1 VTRRAALL
9 AAVLAAAAPALA
21 GCGLGAGKSPTGA
34 RLVITQDFGA
44 HPLAQLDD
52 PKFGGSDTVMRFLQ
66 RNANVTTRFGG
77 GYVQSIAG
85 RSGGTAGGR
94 PVDWFYF
101 VNGVLA
107 PKGAASTRLHDGDVV
122 WWDRHDWGV
131 TQDVPAV
138 VGTFPEPFLHGI
150 DGKRL
155 PTRLECIQPGTP
167 SCKAV
172 QQRLTDAGVLAPEG
186 GLQRSLAKETLRV
199 LVGPYKALR
208 DDDAVRQLE
217 RGPKASG
224 VYARP
229 SADGRTIT
237 TLDAQSRPVQRLG
250 AGTGLVAA
258 TRFEDGRP
266 VWIVTGTDEAGI
278 AAATSALDEGNLKN
292 RFAVAVSAGRAVA
305 LPEAA
310 P

>member
-1 VTRRAALL
+1 VTRRAV
-9 AAVLAAAAPALA
+9 VLAVVLATALSLA

-34 RLVITQDFGA
+34 QLVITQDFGA
-44 HPLAQLDD
+44 YPLSQLAD

-66 RNANVTTRFGG
+66 RNAKVTTRFGG

-85 RSGGTAGGR
+85 RAGGTSGGR
-94 PVDWFYF
+94 PVDWFYY

-122 WWDRHDWGV
+122 WWDRHDWSA

-155 PTRLECIQPGTP
+155 PTRLECTQPGSP

-199 LVGPYKALR
+199 LVGPYLALR

-237 TLDAQSRPVQRLG
+237 TLDAQGHAVRRLG
-250 AGTGLVAA
+250 PGTGLVAA

-278 AAATSALDEGNLKN
+278 AAAATALDEGNLKN

-305 LPEAA
+305 LPEVR